1 MERVFYR
8 PKRRFTRSFWGEMKD
23 ILPLPRSRSDN
34 SHHEILILLSILE
47 KGSAI
52 PIQTPH
58 NNPRETQN
66 SQRGILKGSICI
78 PANVSSVI
86 ANEINRTTVDAMLM
100 GANAA
105 IVGMMMLLSSILS
118 QKAP

>member
-1 MERVFYR
+1 
-8 PKRRFTRSFWGEMKD
+8 
-23 ILPLPRSRSDN
+23 
-34 SHHEILILLSILE
+34 LILLSILE

-78 PANVSSVI
+78 PAKCKQR
-86 ANEINRTTVDAMLM
+86 NRKRNKPNNRRRDADGSQRRHCWDDDAAVFNTVPKGTLKTRY
-100 GANAA
+100 
-105 IVGMMMLLSSILS
+105 S
-118 QKAP
+118 QVQM